1 MSKADRRKKRTRY
14 AKPSAPRAIGANDN
28 IAVANDNMAPTFDL
42 SREPGVKETP
52 NQRIFR
58 QMMRRALDERPQPS
72 VSYDPSRLTDIQIKE
87 LRRAEEKLQSG
98 DPRRMEAGKNAVL
111 DIARSIQNRT
121 ESHDRARHQKEFRAL
136 EELRGSEFAEPSKN
150 EPPGRLRITSRD
162 GLETLLTAGSITRT
176 QHAAGLRYRDDYE
189 LLDPEKGLTPPSID
203 QTRKITRGGDGFAQ
217 KRREREEFVR
227 DLEAMIQE
235 EDRTFRGALGRS
247 DVERVGRAVWALREI
262 AGKGANL
269 LTLSS
274 SGSTRTAISEAL
286 IVALDCAAIAY
297 GLE

>member
-1 MSKADRRKKRTRY
+1 MSKADRRKKRQRY
-14 AKPSAPRAIGANDN
+14 AKPSLPRVIGANDN
-28 IAVANDNMAPTFDL
+28 IAVANDNMAPVTIRGVTLTDNQAIRFVDAEAKIANPDL
-42 SREPGVKETP
+42 TV
-52 NQRIFR
+52 QRVGHR
-58 QMMRRALDERPQPS
+58 MLEALDREI
-72 VSYDPSRLTDIQIKE
+72 DARL
-87 LRRAEEKLQSG
+87 A
-98 DPRRMEAGKNAVL
+98 
-111 DIARSIQNRT
+111 
-121 ESHDRARHQKEFRAL
+121 DRAAAEGL
-136 EELRGSEFAEPSKN
+136 EELRGLEALRGLTIGTSKH
-150 EPPGRLRITSRD
+150 EASKGAPRASRD
-162 GLETLLTAGSITRT
+162 GLETLLTASSITRT

-247 DVERVGRAVWALREI
+247 EVERIGRAVWTLREV

-269 LTLSS
+269 RSLSN
-274 SGSTRTAISEAL
+274 SGSVITASSEAL
-286 IVALDCAAIAY
+286 RDALDCAAIAY

>member
-1 MSKADRRKKRTRY
+1 MSKADRRKKRQRY
-14 AKPSAPRAIGANDN
+14 AKPSLPRVIGANDN
-28 IAVANDNMAPTFDL
+28 IAVANDNMAPVTIRGVTLTEGQAWRFADAERRIADL
-42 SREPGVKETP
+42 DLAV
-52 NQRIFR
+52 QRVGHR
-58 QMMRRALDERPQPS
+58 MLEALDREI
-72 VSYDPSRLTDIQIKE
+72 DARLEGQ
-87 LRRAEEKLQSG
+87 A
-98 DPRRMEAGKNAVL
+98 A
-111 DIARSIQNRT
+111 AR
-121 ESHDRARHQKEFRAL
+121 DL
-136 EELRGSEFAEPSKN
+136 EELRGLEALRGLTIGTSKH
-150 EPPGRLRITSRD
+150 EASKGAPRASRD

-203 QTRKITRGGDGFAQ
+203 QARKITRGGDGFAQ

-247 DVERVGRAVWALREI
+247 DVERIGRAVWALREV

-269 LTLSS
+269 VNLSS
-274 SGSTRTAISEAL
+274 SGSVQVRTSEAL
-286 IVALDCAAIAY
+286 RDALDCAAIAY